1 MEAVAC
7 LGCRKGVGQGEGQ
20 AQSPMLPCR
29 GAMEKYVKKICQR
42 EAWYFMVFH
51 KIILFYYTYFEV
63 NILTGELLLKSI
75 TCLHRYILKLVSRI
89 DDDELC
95 AMRECV
101 EIQCSV
107 SLKIIT
113 VMEATVQKKFVLT
126 SVDSAIILVSQRN
139 YLNVDSAIILV
150 LTVLLS

>member
-29 GAMEKYVKKICQR
+29 GAMEKYVEKNLSKGG
-42 EAWYFMVFH
+42 MVFH

-101 EIQCSV
+101 EIQCSI

-113 VMEATVQKKFVLT
+113 AMEATVQKIFVLT